1 MSTEDPTK
9 AGIIAGAA
17 LQYLTFQDA
26 PMLQW
31 LTLGTTG
38 IRINLRTG
46 EVEIPETLDLDLASL
61 AFWTAVRANFGDP
74 R

>member
-1 MSTEDPTK
+1 MSIEDPTK
-9 AGIIAGAA
+9 IAGIAGPA
-17 LQYLTFQDA
+17 LQYLTLQDA

-31 LTLGTTG
+31 LTLGTSG

-46 EVEIPETLDLDLASL
+46 EVQIPEGIDLDLASL

>member
-1 MSTEDPTK
+1 MSIEDPTK
-9 AGIIAGAA
+9 IAA
-17 LQYLTFQDA
+17 LRYLPFQDSPA
-26 PMLQW
+26 MQW
-31 LTLGTTG
+31 LTLGASG

-46 EVEIPETLDLDLASL
+46 VVEIPEGIDLDIASI

>member
-1 MSTEDPTK
+1 MSIEDPTK
-9 AGIIAGAA
+9 IAGAT

-26 PMLQW
+26 PMMQW
-31 LTLGTTG
+31 LTLGTSG
-38 IRINLRTG
+38 IRINLKTG
-46 EVEIPETLDLDLASL
+46 AVEIPEGIDLDLASI